1 MLPLV
6 IVHGRNHSPEFT
18 TSSHAAAPRI
28 HAIQTGMVRVKNAFR
43 TRQGGPGPL
52 SRLRI
57 LLDSTFTPWLPI
69 WAWLIEHPEG
79 DILIDT
85 GERAAVMQRHY
96 FRAAGWSSAWL
107 YRRLFQFHVED
118 KDEIGS
124 QLAAL
129 NRTPRSIRWVIL
141 THLHV
146 DHCDGLRYLPNSEV
160 LVNEMEWRH
169 PSFSLPQ
176 LYPSWFKPTLFQ
188 FNEDH
193 LDGFDRAY
201 RVTTDGDVL
210 VLPTPGHTYHHA
222 SVLLRHRSEGICYL
236 FAGDAV
242 YDQDQL
248 LTGEQAGAHVDYG
261 HSVMTYKAIKTYA
274 ERNPTVLLPSHDPL
288 SGLRLST
295 RGVLSF

>member
-1 MLPLV
+1 MV
-6 IVHGRNHSPEFT
+6 EIHSSGWT
-18 TSSHAAAPRI
+18 TSSHAAAPRV

-43 TRQGGPGPL
+43 ARQGGPGPL

-79 DILIDT
+79 NILIDT

-146 DHCDGLRYLPNSEV
+146 DHCDGLHCLPNSEV

-169 PSFSLPQ
+169 PYFSLPQ

-193 LDGFDRAY
+193 LDGFDRA
-201 RVTTDGDVL
+201 
-210 VLPTPGHTYHHA
+210 
-222 SVLLRHRSEGICYL
+222 
-236 FAGDAV
+236 
-242 YDQDQL
+242 
-248 LTGEQAGAHVDYG
+248 
-261 HSVMTYKAIKTYA
+261 
-274 ERNPTVLLPSHDPL
+274 
-288 SGLRLST
+288 
-295 RGVLSF
+295 

>member
-1 MLPLV
+1 MADNYSLE
-6 IVHGRNHSPEFT
+6 ST
-18 TSSHAAAPRI
+18 TTTPAAAPRI
-28 HAIQTGMVRVKNAFR
+28 HAIQTGMVRLRSSFR

-57 LLDSTFTPWLPI
+57 LLDSTYTPWLPI
-69 WAWLIEHPEG
+69 LAWLIEHPEG

-85 GERAAVMQRHY
+85 GERAAVMQPNY
-96 FRAAGWSSAWL
+96 FGVTGWFSAWL

-124 QLAAL
+124 QLATL
-129 NRTPRSIRWVIL
+129 NRSPRGIRWVIL

-146 DHCDGLRYLPNSEV
+146 DHCDGLHDLPDSEI

-169 PSFSLPQ
+169 PSLSLPQ

-188 FNEDH
+188 FKEEQ

-210 VLPTPGHTYHHA
+210 VLPTPGHTHHHA
-222 SVLLRHRSEGICYL
+222 SVLLRHRSEGISYL

-242 YDQDQL
+242 YNQAQL
-248 LTGEQAGAHVDYG
+248 LTGEQAGAHVDYA

-274 ERNPTVLLPSHDPL
+274 ERNPTVLLPSHDPR
-288 SGLRLST
+288 SGLRLT
-295 RGVLSF
+295 AREVLSF